1 MTLIDIA
8 AAGAKELGLD
18 AVRVEGF
25 PVLNVNVKVPNG
37 KLDMFIH
44 AHEDARRLLV
54 YTRPQAILVRD
65 EVLPALGEFL
75 TRANYGLPLGNFEL
89 DMNDGELNFKNS
101 VDVNGAE
108 LTSAMVKT
116 LISFSLECV
125 NHYLPGLHAVLDG
138 TAPKQAIEAI
148 DGPTRIKIT

>member
-1 MTLIDIA
+1 MSLIDIA

-25 PVLNVNVKVPNG
+25 PVLNINVKVPNG
-37 KLDMFIH
+37 KVDMFIH
-44 AHEDARRLLV
+44 AHDDARRLLV

-65 EVLPALGEFL
+65 KALQAAGEFL

-101 VDVNGAE
+101 VDVNGGE
-108 LTSAMVKT
+108 LTAEMVKT
-116 LISFSLECV
+116 LITFSLECV
-125 NHYLPGLHAVLDG
+125 NRYLPGLRAVLDG